1 MDGMELLE
9 AIHYLQ
15 PSARVILITAYGS
28 DMVETEA
35 RNLQA
40 YSYLTKPLE
49 IKTFRQVV
57 QQALGLIAMSRPD
70 MLVLSDERY
79 RQISH
84 VMDQLRKDVSA
95 RCLFLADVQGH
106 IIARTGD
113 TDRVQMEEI
122 ASLLG
127 AGMASLSEAGRT
139 LNNDP
144 DTINLAYREGKTEN
158 LYALTVD
165 QRLLLILVIGQGQYS
180 SRLGTV
186 WYYAHQVAR
195 DLRRMVNEVGQ
206 VGPQQVITADFNQAF
221 EAEFDKLFDDDNLF

>member
-1 MDGMELLE
+1 
-9 AIHYLQ
+9 
-15 PSARVILITAYGS
+15 
-28 DMVETEA
+28 
-35 RNLQA
+35 
-40 YSYLTKPLE
+40 
-49 IKTFRQVV
+49 
-57 QQALGLIAMSRPD
+57 

-165 QRLLLILVIGQGQYS
+165 QRLLLILVIGQGKYS